1 MQLNKTYI
9 TIIACVLT
17 NTSAQDEA
25 NAIKHD
31 NRSSTKI
38 IQTYRFD
45 ELLDDGSYKIK
56 IENLSSNIN
65 VLGHEG
71 SGAKVV
77 IRNIAQ
83 VITKQEAQKAYEHS
97 KTIVKNFKDE
107 ETIHIIG
114 DSDKVQGLEMEN
126 FIELNLPKNI
136 NLEINLVGGDIS
148 LDNIHG
154 ESILET
160 LGGDININNHKGRVD
175 TKTNGGDIKIS
186 KVNGVYRG
194 HSFGGNI
201 YITESNGDLAS
212 STVGGDIFMEKL
224 YGIIGSQTSGG
235 SINLLDVH
243 ATEINC
249 KSIGGAIRCNNISG
263 KIKIQ
268 NSGSGI
274 NIENSDGDLEIKSNS
289 GDITINK
296 SNGSLKCE
304 GSFGDIIMKEISG
317 DVESISANGDI
328 LLELIYD
335 SSIDGIGIHLETHSG
350 DILLNIPKRLP
361 INLKGTVFQ
370 SLSDKDINSE
380 IPIDVFV
387 LKDKV
392 IGIKE
397 FENGNIPINLEVHKG
412 IITIKES

>member
-1 MQLNKTYI
+1 MQINKTYI
-9 TIIACVLT
+9 SLIACVLINT
-17 NTSAQDEA
+17 NAQNET
-25 NAIKHD
+25 NAIKYD

-45 ELLDDGSYKIK
+45 ELLDDGSYTIR

-65 VLGHEG
+65 ILGHEG
-71 SGAKVV
+71 SGAKIV

-83 VITKQEAQKAYEHS
+83 VITKQEAQEAYENS
-97 KTIVKNFKDE
+97 KTIVKNFKNE
-107 ETIHIIG
+107 ETIHIFG
-114 DSDKVQGLEMEN
+114 NNDKVQGMEMEN
-126 FIELNLPKNI
+126 FIDLNLPKNI
-136 NLEINLVGGDIS
+136 NIKINVLGGDIS
-148 LDNIHG
+148 LNNIHG

-160 LGGDININNHKGRVD
+160 LGGDISIDNYEGRID
-175 TKTNGGDIKIS
+175 TKTNGGDIKIN
-186 KVNGVYRG
+186 KVNGVFKG

-235 SINLLDVH
+235 SISLLNVH
-243 ATEINC
+243 STEINC
-249 KSIGGAIRCNNISG
+249 KSIGGAIKCNNISG

-268 NSGSGI
+268 NSGKGI
-274 NIENSDGDLEIKSNS
+274 NIEDSDGNLEIKSNS

-304 GSFGDIIMKEISG
+304 SSFGNIIMKEISG

-335 SSIDGIGIHLETHSG
+335 SSVDGLGINLETHSG
-350 DILLNIPKRLP
+350 DITLNIPKRLP

-370 SLSDKDINSE
+370 SSSDKDINSE
-380 IPIDVFV
+380 IPLDVYV
-387 LKDKV
+387 RKNKV
-392 IGIKE
+392 VGIKK

>member
-1 MQLNKTYI
+1 MQINKTYI
-9 TIIACVLT
+9 TLIACALIHT
-17 NTSAQDEA
+17 NAQDRTD
-25 NAIKHD
+25 AIKYD

-45 ELLDDGSYKIK
+45 ELLDDGSYTIK

-65 VLGHEG
+65 ILGHEG

-77 IRNIAQ
+77 IRNIAH
-83 VITKQEAQKAYEHS
+83 VITEQEAQEAYEHS
-97 KTIVKNFKDE
+97 KTIVKNFKDGE
-107 ETIHIIG
+107 MIHIIG
-114 DSDKVQGLEMEN
+114 DNDKMQSLEMEN
-126 FIELNLPKNI
+126 FIDLNLPKNI
-136 NLEINLVGGDIS
+136 NLRINLLGGDIS

-160 LGGDININNHKGRVD
+160 LGGDININNHKGRAD
-175 TKTNGGDIKIS
+175 TKTNGGDIKIN
-186 KVNGVYRG
+186 KVNGVFKG

-201 YITESNGDLAS
+201 YITDSNGDLAS
-212 STVGGDIFMEKL
+212 STVGGNIFMEKL
-224 YGIIGSQTSGG
+224 YGVIGSQASGG
-235 SINLLDVH
+235 SVSLLDVH

-249 KSIGGAIRCNNISG
+249 KSLGRSVKCNNISG

-268 NSGSGI
+268 NSGKGI
-274 NIENSDGDLEIKSNS
+274 NIENSDGDLEIESNS

-304 GSFGDIIMKEISG
+304 GSFGNIIMKEISG

-335 SSIDGIGIHLETHSG
+335 SSIDGLGIHLETHSG
-350 DILLNIPKRLP
+350 DISLNIPKRLP

-380 IPIDVFV
+380 IPLDVYV

-392 IGIKE
+392 VGTKK
-397 FENGNIPINLEVHKG
+397 FEDGNIPINLEVHKG

>member
-1 MQLNKTYI
+1 MKINKTYI
-9 TIIACVLT
+9 TLIACALINT
-17 NTSAQDEA
+17 NAQDRTD
-25 NAIKHD
+25 AIKHD

-45 ELLDDGSYKIK
+45 ELLDNGSYTIK
-56 IENLSSNIN
+56 IENLSSNIYI
-65 VLGHEG
+65 LGHEG

-77 IRNIAQ
+77 IRNIAH
-83 VITKQEAQKAYEHS
+83 VITKQEAQEAYEHS

-114 DSDKVQGLEMEN
+114 NNDEVQGMEMEN
-126 FIELNLPKNI
+126 FIDLNLPKNI
-136 NLEINLVGGDIS
+136 NLEINLLGGDIS

-160 LGGDININNHKGRVD
+160 LGGDINIDNHEGRAD
-175 TKTNGGDIKIS
+175 TKTNGGDIKIN
-186 KVNGVYRG
+186 KVNGAFKG

-201 YITESNGDLAS
+201 YITDSNGDLAS
-212 STVGGDIFMEKL
+212 STVGGDILMEKL
-224 YGIIGSQTSGG
+224 YGVIGSQASGG
-235 SINLLDVH
+235 SISLLDVH

-249 KSIGGAIRCNNISG
+249 KSLGGSVKCSNISG

-268 NSGSGI
+268 NSGKGI

-304 GSFGDIIMKEISG
+304 GSFGNIIMKEISG

-335 SSIDGIGIHLETHSG
+335 SSIDGLGIHLETHSG
-350 DILLNIPKRLP
+350 DISLDIPKRLP

-380 IPIDVFV
+380 IPMDIYV

-392 IGIKE
+392 VGIKK
-397 FENGNIPINLEVHKG
+397 FEDGNIPINLEVHKG

>member
-1 MQLNKTYI
+1 MQINKTYI
-9 TIIACVLT
+9 TLIACALIKT
-17 NTSAQDEA
+17 NAQDKTD
-25 NAIKHD
+25 AIKYD

-45 ELLDDGSYKIK
+45 ELLDDGSYTIK

-77 IRNIAQ
+77 IKNIAQ
-83 VITKQEAQKAYEHS
+83 VITKQEAQEAYEHS

-107 ETIHIIG
+107 ETIHIFG
-114 DSDKVQGLEMEN
+114 DSNKLQVLEMEN
-126 FIELNLPKNI
+126 FIDLNLPKNI
-136 NLEINLVGGDIS
+136 NLEINLLGGDIS
-148 LDNIHG
+148 LENIHG
-154 ESILET
+154 KSILET
-160 LGGDININNHKGRVD
+160 LGGDININNHEGRAD

-186 KVNGVYRG
+186 KVNGVYKG

-201 YITESNGDLAS
+201 YIAESNGDLAS
-212 STVGGDIFMEKL
+212 STVGGDIFLEKL

-235 SINLLDVH
+235 SISLLNVH
-243 ATEINC
+243 STEINC
-249 KSIGGAIRCNNISG
+249 KSIGGAIKCNNISG

-268 NSGSGI
+268 NSGKGI
-274 NIENSDGDLEIKSNS
+274 SIENSDGNLEIKSNS

-304 GSFGDIIMKEISG
+304 NTFGNIIMKEISG

-335 SSIDGIGIHLETHSG
+335 SSIDGLGIHLETHSG
-350 DILLNIPKRLP
+350 DISLDIPKRLP

-380 IPIDVFV
+380 IPMDVYL

-392 IGIKE
+392 VGTKK

>member
-1 MQLNKTYI
+1 MTCALIN
-9 TIIACVLT
+9 T
-17 NTSAQDEA
+17 NAQDRTD
-25 NAIKHD
+25 AIKHD
-31 NRSSTKI
+31 NSSSTKI

-45 ELLDDGSYKIK
+45 ELLDDGSYTIK

-65 VLGHEG
+65 ISGHEG

-83 VITKQEAQKAYEHS
+83 VITEREAQEAYEHS

-107 ETIHIIG
+107 EMIHIIG
-114 DSDKVQGLEMEN
+114 NNDEVQGMEMEN
-126 FIELNLPKNI
+126 FIDLNLPKNI
-136 NLEINLVGGDIS
+136 NLEINLLGGDIS

-160 LGGDININNHKGRVD
+160 LGGDINIDNHEGRAD
-175 TKTNGGDIKIS
+175 TKTNGGDIKIN
-186 KVNGVYRG
+186 KVNGVFKG

-201 YITESNGDLAS
+201 YITDSNGDLAS

-224 YGIIGSQTSGG
+224 YGVIGSQASGG
-235 SINLLDVH
+235 SISLLDVH

-249 KSIGGAIRCNNISG
+249 KSLGGSVKCDNISG
-263 KIKIQ
+263 EIKIQ
-268 NSGSGI
+268 NSGKGI
-274 NIENSDGDLEIKSNS
+274 NIENSDGDLEIKSDS

-296 SNGSLKCE
+296 SNGSLKCK
-304 GSFGDIIMKEISG
+304 GSFGNIIMKEISG
-317 DVESISANGDI
+317 DVESIIANGDI

-335 SSIDGIGIHLETHSG
+335 SSIDGLGIHLETHSG
-350 DILLNIPKRLP
+350 DISLNIPKRLP

-380 IPIDVFV
+380 IPMDVYV
-387 LKDKV
+387 LKDRVVGTK
-392 IGIKE
+392 K

>member
-1 MQLNKTYI
+1 MQINKTYI
-9 TIIACVLT
+9 TLIACALINT
-17 NTSAQDEA
+17 NAQDRTD
-25 NAIKHD
+25 AIKYD

-45 ELLDDGSYKIK
+45 ELLDDGSYTIK

-65 VLGHEG
+65 ILGHEG

-83 VITKQEAQKAYEHS
+83 VITKQEAQEAYEHS

-107 ETIHIIG
+107 ETIHIFG
-114 DSDKVQGLEMEN
+114 DNDKLQGLEMEN
-126 FIELNLPKNI
+126 FIDLNLPKNI
-136 NLEINLVGGDIS
+136 NLEINLLGGDIS

-154 ESILET
+154 KSILET
-160 LGGDININNHKGRVD
+160 LGGDININNHEGRAD
-175 TKTNGGDIKIS
+175 TKTNGGDIKIN
-186 KVNGVYRG
+186 KVNGVYKG

-201 YITESNGDLAS
+201 YITDSNGDLAS
-212 STVGGDIFMEKL
+212 STVGGNIFMEKL

-235 SINLLDVH
+235 SISLLDVH

-249 KSIGGAIRCNNISG
+249 KSLGGAIKCNNISG

-268 NSGSGI
+268 NSGKGI

-304 GSFGDIIMKEISG
+304 NSFGNIIMKEISG

-335 SSIDGIGIHLETHSG
+335 SSIDGLGIHLETHSG
-350 DILLNIPKRLP
+350 DISLNIPKRLP

-380 IPIDVFV
+380 IPMDVYV

-392 IGIKE
+392 VGTKK

>member
-1 MQLNKTYI
+1 MQINRTYI
-9 TIIACVLT
+9 TLIACALINT
-17 NTSAQDEA
+17 NAQDRTD
-25 NAIKHD
+25 AIKHD

-45 ELLDDGSYKIK
+45 ELLDDGSYTIK
-56 IENLSSNIN
+56 IENLSSNIYI
-65 VLGHEG
+65 LGHEG

-83 VITKQEAQKAYEHS
+83 VITEQEAQEAYEHS
-97 KTIVKNFKDE
+97 KTIVKNLKDE
-107 ETIHIIG
+107 EMIHIIG
-114 DSDKVQGLEMEN
+114 NNDKLQSLEMEN
-126 FIELNLPKNI
+126 FIDLNLPKNI
-136 NLEINLVGGDIS
+136 NLEINLLGGDIS

-160 LGGDININNHKGRVD
+160 LGGDVNIDNHEGRAN
-175 TKTNGGDIKIS
+175 TKTDGGDIKIN
-186 KVNGVYRG
+186 KVNGVFKG

-201 YITESNGDLAS
+201 YITDSNGDLAS
-212 STVGGDIFMEKL
+212 STVGGNIFMEKL
-224 YGIIGSQTSGG
+224 YGIIGSQASGG
-235 SINLLDVH
+235 SISLLDVH

-249 KSIGGAIRCNNISG
+249 KSLGGSVKCNNISG

-268 NSGSGI
+268 NSGKGI

-304 GSFGDIIMKEISG
+304 GSFGNIIMKEISG

-335 SSIDGIGIHLETHSG
+335 SSVDGLGIHLETHSG
-350 DILLNIPKRLP
+350 DISLNIPKRLP

-380 IPIDVFV
+380 IPMDVYV

-392 IGIKE
+392 VGTKK
-397 FENGNIPINLEVHKG
+397 FEDGNIPINLEVHKG

>member
-1 MQLNKTYI
+1 MKINKTYI
-9 TIIACVLT
+9 TLIACALINT
-17 NTSAQDEA
+17 NAQDRTDT
-25 NAIKHD
+25 IKYD

-45 ELLDDGSYKIK
+45 ELLDDGSYTIK

-65 VLGHEG
+65 ILGHEG

-83 VITKQEAQKAYEHS
+83 VVTKQEAQEAYEHS

-107 ETIHIIG
+107 ETIHIFG
-114 DSDKVQGLEMEN
+114 DSNKLQVLEMKN
-126 FIELNLPKNI
+126 FIDLNLPKNI
-136 NLEINLVGGDIS
+136 NLEINLLGGDIS

-154 ESILET
+154 ELILET
-160 LGGDININNHKGRVD
+160 LGGDININNHEGRAD

-186 KVNGVYRG
+186 KVNGVYKG

-212 STVGGDIFMEKL
+212 STVGGNIFMEKL
-224 YGIIGSQTSGG
+224 YGVIGSQASGG
-235 SINLLDVH
+235 SISLLDVH
-243 ATEINC
+243 STEINC
-249 KSIGGAIRCNNISG
+249 KSIGGAIKCNNISG

-268 NSGSGI
+268 NSGKGI
-274 NIENSDGDLEIKSNS
+274 NIENSDGNLEIKSNS

-304 GSFGDIIMKEISG
+304 GSFGNIIMKEISG

-335 SSIDGIGIHLETHSG
+335 SSVDGLGIHLETHSG
-350 DILLNIPKRLP
+350 DITLNIPKRLP

-380 IPIDVFV
+380 IPLDVYV

-392 IGIKE
+392 VGIKKL
-397 FENGNIPINLEVHKG
+397 ENGNIPINLEVHKG

>member
-1 MQLNKTYI
+1 MQINKTYI
-9 TIIACVLT
+9 SLIACVLINT
-17 NTSAQDEA
+17 NAQNET
-25 NAIKHD
+25 NAIKYD

-45 ELLDDGSYKIK
+45 ELLDDGSYTIK
-56 IENLSSNIN
+56 IENLSSNVNI
-65 VLGHEG
+65 LGHEG

-77 IRNIAQ
+77 IKNIAQ
-83 VITKQEAQKAYEHS
+83 VITKQEAQEAYEHS

-107 ETIHIIG
+107 ETIHIFG
-114 DSDKVQGLEMEN
+114 DSNKLQVLEMEN
-126 FIELNLPKNI
+126 FIDLNLPKNI
-136 NLEINLVGGDIS
+136 NLEINLLGGDIS

-154 ESILET
+154 KSILET
-160 LGGDININNHKGRVD
+160 LGGDITINNHEGRAD

-186 KVNGVYRG
+186 KVNGVYKG

-212 STVGGDIFMEKL
+212 STVGGNIFMEKL
-224 YGIIGSQTSGG
+224 YGVIGSQASGG
-235 SINLLDVH
+235 SISLLDVH

-249 KSIGGAIRCNNISG
+249 KSLGGSVKCNNISG

-268 NSGSGI
+268 NSGKGI

-304 GSFGDIIMKEISG
+304 GSFGNIIMKEISG

-335 SSIDGIGIHLETHSG
+335 SSIDGLGIHLETHSG
-350 DILLNIPKRLP
+350 DISLNIPKRLP

-380 IPIDVFV
+380 IPMDVYV

-392 IGIKE
+392 VGTKK

>member
-1 MQLNKTYI
+1 MQINKTYI
-9 TIIACVLT
+9 TLVACALI
-17 NTSAQDEA
+17 NISAQDKT

-45 ELLDDGSYKIK
+45 ELLDDGSYTIK
-56 IENLSSNIN
+56 IENLSSNVNI
-65 VLGHEG
+65 LGHEG

-83 VITKQEAQKAYEHS
+83 IITEQEAQEAYEHS

-107 ETIHIIG
+107 EMIHITG
-114 DSDKVQGLEMEN
+114 SNNKMQGLEMEN
-126 FIELNLPKNI
+126 FIDLNLPKNI
-136 NLEINLVGGDIS
+136 NLEINLLGGDIS
-148 LDNIHG
+148 IDNIHG
-154 ESILET
+154 KSILES
-160 LGGDININNHKGRVD
+160 LGGDININNHDGRVD
-175 TKTNGGDIKIS
+175 TKTNAGDIKIN
-186 KVNGVYRG
+186 KVNGVLKG

-201 YITESNGDLAS
+201 YIAESNGDLAS

-249 KSIGGAIRCNNISG
+249 KSIGGAIKCNNISG
-263 KIKIQ
+263 KVKIQ
-268 NSGSGI
+268 NSGKGI

-304 GSFGDIIMKEISG
+304 GSFGNIIMKEISG
-317 DVESISANGDI
+317 DVKSISASGDI

-335 SSIDGIGIHLETHSG
+335 SSIDGLSIHLETHSG
-350 DILLNIPKRLP
+350 DISLNIPKRLP

-380 IPIDVFV
+380 IPLDVYV
-387 LKDKV
+387 LKNKV
-392 IGIKE
+392 VGTKK
-397 FENGNIPINLEVHKG
+397 FENGDIPINLEVHKG